1 MTGGGTIVAHVAT
14 GGGPGKNII
23 EVRDLSVSY
32 KTYGAVSRVLSG
44 VNLTVPKGGRIGLV
58 GESGCGKTT
67 TLKAIL
73 NILPSNAEMEGG
85 EILYEGRNVFDMDEP
100 ALTAFR
106 QKGAGMIFQ
115 DPSQALNPVFSIGTQ
130 FLTALKYAKPGVSY
144 RERLEIAKNAL
155 TDVSLADPDR
165 ILASYPYQLSGGM
178 KQRVCIAMTISA
190 GRRLL
195 LADEPGTALDVTI
208 QDQILRLINKLADES
223 GMSVVMVSHSLGV
236 VREVTDFV
244 NIMYA
249 GGIVESGG
257 TGEVFKNPRHPYTAA
272 LMACL
277 PKLTG
282 TGIAEGI
289 AGRIPDYANPPPGC
303 RFAPRCSR
311 RMDICDRQKPAH
323 EACGENHLVSCFWA
337 DREGGV
343 D

>member
-1 MTGGGTIVAHVAT
+1 MVTNVASDGGK
-14 GGGPGKNII
+14 PGENII
-23 EVRDLSVSY
+23 EVRDLSVSF
-32 KTYGAVSRVLSG
+32 KTYGAVSRVLNG
-44 VNLTVPKGGRIGLV
+44 VNLTVPRGGRIGLV

-73 NILPSNAEMEGG
+73 NILPSNAALEGG

-100 ALTAFR
+100 ELMAFR
-106 QKGAGMIFQ
+106 RKGAGMIFQ
-115 DPSQALNPVFSIGTQ
+115 DPSQALNPVFSIRTQ
-130 FLTALKYAKPGVSY
+130 FLTALRYAKPGMSD

-190 GRRLL
+190 GRWLL

-208 QDQILRLINKLADES
+208 QDQILRLISKLVDECS
-223 GMSVVMVSHSLGV
+223 LSIVMVSHSLGV
-236 VREVTDFV
+236 VREVTNFV

-249 GGIVESGG
+249 GSIVESGG
-257 TGEVFKNPRHPYTAA
+257 TNEVFKNPRHPYTAA

-289 AGRIPDYANPPPGC
+289 AGRIPDYAAPPPGC
-303 RFAPRCSR
+303 RFAPRCSH
-311 RMDICDRQKPAH
+311 RMDICDRQKPTH
-323 EACGENHLVSCFWA
+323 KVCGEGHLVSCFWA
-337 DREGGV
+337 DREA
-343 D
+343 DID

>member
-1 MTGGGTIVAHVAT
+1 MNVASGGGESN
-14 GGGPGKNII
+14 GNII
-23 EVRDLSVSY
+23 EVRDLSVSF
-32 KTYGAVSRVLSG
+32 KTYGTVSKVLSG
-44 VNLTVPKGGRIGLV
+44 VNLTVPMGGRIGLV

-73 NILPSNAEMEGG
+73 NILPSNAMVEGG
-85 EILYEGRNVFDMDEP
+85 EILYEGRNVFRMNEP
-100 ALTAFR
+100 GLLAFR

-115 DPSQALNPVFSIGTQ
+115 DPSQALNPVFSIRTQ
-130 FLTALKYAKPGVSY
+130 FLTALKYAKPGMSDK
-144 RERLEIAKNAL
+144 ERLEIAKNAL

-208 QDQILRLINKLADES
+208 QDQILRLLSKLVDECRLS
-223 GMSVVMVSHSLGV
+223 IVMVSHSLGV
-236 VREVTDFV
+236 VREVTNFV

-257 TGEVFKNPRHPYTAA
+257 TNEVFKSPRHPYTAA

-289 AGRIPDYANPPPGC
+289 PGRIPDYANPPPGC
-303 RFAPRCSR
+303 RFAPRCPHT
-311 RMDICDRQKPAH
+311 MDICTRQKPIH
-323 EACGENHLVSCFWA
+323 KACGNNHLVSCFWA
-337 DREGGV
+337 DREVEVG
-343 D
+343 

>member
-1 MTGGGTIVAHVAT
+1 MMGVAL
-14 GGGPGKNII
+14 GEGKPNENII
-23 EVRDLSVSY
+23 EVRDLSVSF
-32 KTYGAVSRVLSG
+32 KTYGAVSKVLSG
-44 VNLTVPKGGRIGLV
+44 VNLTVPRGGRIGLV

-73 NILPSNAEMEGG
+73 NILPSNAVVEGG
-85 EILYEGRNVFDMDEP
+85 EILYEDRNVLDMNEP
-100 ALTAFR
+100 GLMAFR

-115 DPSQALNPVFSIGTQ
+115 DPSQALNPVFSIRTQ
-130 FLTALKYAKPGVSY
+130 FLTTLKYAKPGLSY

-155 TDVSLADPDR
+155 ADVSLADPDR
-165 ILASYPYQLSGGM
+165 ILSSYPYQLSGGM

-190 GRRLL
+190 GRRVL

-208 QDQILRLINKLADES
+208 QDQILRLINKLVGEGNLS
-223 GMSVVMVSHSLGV
+223 IIMVSHSLGV
-236 VREVTDFV
+236 VREVTNFV

-257 TGEVFKNPRHPYTAA
+257 TNEVFKNPRHPYTAA

-289 AGRIPDYANPPPGC
+289 PGRIPDYANPPPGC
-303 RFAPRCSR
+303 RFAPRCPYA
-311 RMDICDRQKPAH
+311 MDICARQRPSHK
-323 EACGENHLVSCFWA
+323 ACGKNHLVSCFLA
-337 DREGGV
+337 DREVEV